1 MRYSDFKT
9 LLEYDRSKTVASL
22 GAAIQKRAE
31 SDAYLKS
38 KGTDPVETVLAQ
50 AEETD
55 PTANKQYVI
64 WILQQFIKR
73 SLKYEDIYKLQA
85 DLEVFVKTK
94 GQHKRLGVNSD
105 INQYDWR
112 SLASTAAKLSD
123 TNIASAEPNTTTI
136 KDVNV
141 LYNGPLGI
149 LSVPNTREA
158 SCALG
163 SGTKWCTA
171 AAQEKDNRFS
181 YYAKHG
187 PLYVWHDKKRK
198 EKYQF
203 HFETGQFM
211 DARDAALGAE
221 DAKYFIETNPVTRQ
235 LFDQKQG
242 VMDEVLDNLLQ
253 YVSLEPEYDSY
264 EGTWDN
270 PTPSE
275 EQELATES
283 NFVFL
288 LWKESGKSM
297 VRYYRE
303 ASDYVVQDL
312 KKIFVVADSKRKEFE
327 SIYIKTPRDAQE
339 LADNLYNGPAPHL
352 EDIIAQ
358 DGRSSYSY
366 AYHSLD
372 QQRFEKGEPE
382 IAKDTWA
389 ASMYAQ
395 KILKKPWPAGEPA
408 IKLSSATWR
417 SYQQFFNLI

>member
-1 MRYSDFKT
+1 MRYLEFKT

-38 KGTDPVETVLAQ
+38 KGADPVDAVIAQ
-50 AEETD
+50 AEEAD
-55 PTANKQYVI
+55 PTANKQYVV
-64 WILQQFIKR
+64 WIVQQFIKK
-73 SLKYEDIYKLQA
+73 SLKYEDMYKLRT
-85 DLEVFVKTK
+85 DLEVFVDTK
-94 GQHKRLGVNSD
+94 GQHKRLGINSD

-112 SLASTAAKLSD
+112 TLASIAAKLSNTELAITEPD
-123 TNIASAEPNTTTI
+123 TTAI
-136 KDVNV
+136 KDADV

-149 LSVPNTREA
+149 LAVPKTREA

-171 AAQEKDNRFS
+171 AAEEKDNRYS
-181 YYAKHG
+181 DYTKSG

-211 DARDAALGAE
+211 DAQDVPLGAE
-221 DAKYFIETNPVTRQ
+221 DARYFIETNPVTRK

-242 VMDEVLDNLLQ
+242 PIDEILENLLQ

-264 EGTWDN
+264 DGTWNN
-270 PTPSE
+270 PTPSP
-275 EQELATES
+275 EQEAATEA
-283 NFVFL
+283 NFVFV

-297 VRYYRE
+297 ARYYSE

-312 KKIFVVADSKRKEFE
+312 KKIFVVDEAKRKEFE
-327 SIYIKTPRDAQE
+327 STYIKKPRDAQA

-358 DGRSSYSY
+358 DGRSSYLY
-366 AYHSLD
+366 AFHSLD

-389 ASMYAQ
+389 AFMYAQ
-395 KILKKPWPAGEPA
+395 KILKQPWPAGEPA

-417 SYQQFFNLI
+417 NYQQIFNLA